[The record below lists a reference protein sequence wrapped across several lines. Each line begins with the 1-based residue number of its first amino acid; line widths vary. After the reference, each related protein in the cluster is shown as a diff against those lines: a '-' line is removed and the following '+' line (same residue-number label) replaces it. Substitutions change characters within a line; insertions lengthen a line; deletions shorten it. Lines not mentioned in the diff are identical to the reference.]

1 MQTPHIRT
9 LCLCLLLFI
18 GIGMQAQ
25 KDEHAR
31 RILDRTAAILEAK
44 GGVEITFLLRTDGVQ
59 GSTQGSI
66 ALKGNKFHLKT
77 PSTITW
83 FDGTTQWSYLVDN
96 QEVNVSTPTPEE
108 LQHINP
114 YAFIN
119 LYKQGYLYRSGPTKR
134 HKGKSVEEI
143 ILNAESSR
151 QEIQSVTLLV
161 NAVTAEPLSI
171 KITDSNKNTTVI
183 EVVAFKKAL
192 NLPDERFIFD
202 TKKYPEAEII
212 DLR

>member
-66 ALKGNKFHLKT
+66 ALKGNKFHLET

-96 QEVNVSTPTPEE
+96 QLNVSEIAYSLGFQYP
-108 LQHINP
+108 QH
-114 YAFIN
+114 FIR
-119 LYKQGYLYRSGPTKR
+119 L
-134 HKGKSVEEI
+134 
-143 ILNAESSR
+143 
-151 QEIQSVTLLV
+151 
-161 NAVTAEPLSI
+161 
-171 KITDSNKNTTVI
+171 
-183 EVVAFKKAL
+183 FKKNVGCTPGEFRKELAG
-192 NLPDERFIFD
+192 DAA
-202 TKKYPEAEII
+202 K
-212 DLR
+212 